1 MIKKLL
7 SKSLIFKFIQAQEG
21 FQERIQGKYR
31 NCKSEMDN
39 VELIVPNNSRKQ
51 AGFND

>member
-21 FQERIQGKYR
+21 FTERIQGKYS
-31 NCKSEMDN
+31 KSEMDN